1 MAEFHRK
8 KSNGYKRSYPG
19 CMGGMVNLFDLG
31 VSGNKLLADRPHR
44 HGSDL
49 SGSRLE
55 ISKKAP
61 DPTVYDDEYLKEK
74 PQIAYEPR
82 RGSLNK
88 TSNGTPMKM
97 LLAQELSKEM
107 DPKRNPPSV
116 VARLM
121 GLDAVPA
128 QAPVSGRQ
136 KNKADGFLESTT
148 LRNHEHCRHLSIE
161 LDNFNRS
168 RSGPRYQCREHDSEM
183 KRLPDRSLSHSSIS
197 EKEECKD
204 VYEVWQSSKME
215 KIGHGSLQK
224 ATYDDLDEK
233 KMDVVRQK
241 FMEAKRL
248 ATDEKLRQSKEFQD
262 ALEVLSSNRDL
273 FLKFLQES
281 NPLFSKQLN
290 NLQTVEPP
298 LQSKRI
304 TVLKPSKKVAR
315 NGSWEQL
322 KVGERCVTS
331 ESKTGHFGRT
341 QELVHHSPNKQ
352 LSKAKGLEQNRVDRN
367 SVFENQN
374 GFHIRPPGKAES
386 ASRPTKIVVLKPS
399 ARMTQD
405 IRTAISSPPLSPGPR
420 GGDSFSSSPEEYCD
434 SAAEENNDSQGIEG
448 AHMPGSI
455 INQAMHAFGT
465 RDEPMISSNLSNGYV
480 GDESSFNRSDNE
492 YVEGGNLSDSDV
504 MTPTSRHSWEFI
516 NRCSP
521 YSSSSLSRASC
532 SPESSVSRE
541 AKKRLSERW
550 ALIACG
556 NPEYRHLR
564 RSSSTL
570 GEMLA
575 IPEVKNPTDSV
586 GETSEES
593 PSMSSGRMHAQN
605 DVQEASFVSSDKVV
619 EDGAGE
625 GSFRNLLR
633 SRSVPSSSNAVDSV
647 PSEGEASKAEVQMP
661 LAKTEKPKSGKSFR
675 GKVSSLFFSK
685 NRKSSKEKCL
695 PSPSPSSESCQA
707 NKEIYNGAH
716 DLQQPP
722 VRNNRGDG
730 QSPLQSS
737 DELCRTPASTLSP
750 NGQKGGGFVKC
761 ADFLVVALY
770 VPPILEQAE
779 QGDIPSENADQPS
792 PVSVLE
798 PPFEDELSPT
808 GVGRSISESEARHG
822 SLSLKMG
829 TSRISPESLATIL
842 SWDDPIPVDGRLGK
856 NIGPEAA
863 TIASMVVEEEQRFLF
878 VENVLT
884 AAGLDGKQPATTVF
898 LERWHSPSSPLD
910 PSLLDSFDDWNERF
924 ININAAMSEA
934 AKLRRAVLERKLLFD
949 CMNAALLDMAG
960 PALDVNPWL
969 RARIWTGKGMT
980 LAGNQLVEEVWR
992 RVKKIF
998 SGEEAVSTGVTATE
1012 SRDCVDKLLKKE
1024 VAGREWDW
1032 LQLEWVEVDVIGK
1045 EIENDLFKNLIDDI
1059 VSDFVRMRLH

>member
-31 VSGNKLLADRPHR
+31 VSGNKLLADRPHS

-88 TSNGTPMKM
+88 TANGTPMKM
-97 LLAQELSKEM
+97 LLAQELSKEV
-107 DPKRNPPSV
+107 DPKRKPPSV

-128 QAPVSGRQ
+128 QAPVSARQ
-136 KNKADGFLESTT
+136 KNKSEGFLESTT
-148 LRNHEHCRHLSIE
+148 LRNQEHCRHLSIE
-161 LDNFNRS
+161 LDTFNRS
-168 RSGPRYQCREHDSEM
+168 RSGPRYQRREHDSEV

-233 KMDVVRQK
+233 RMDVVRQK

-298 LQSKRI
+298 VQSKRI

-331 ESKTGHFGRT
+331 ESKTGHCGRT
-341 QELVHHSPNKQ
+341 QELVHHSPKKQQ
-352 LSKAKGLEQNRVDRN
+352 LSKAKGLEQNRVERN
-367 SVFENQN
+367 SVFDNQN
-374 GFHIRPPGKAES
+374 GFHVRPPGKADS

-405 IRTAISSPPLSPGPR
+405 IRTAITSPPLSPGPR
-420 GGDSFSSSPEEYCD
+420 GRDSFSSSPEEYFD

-448 AHMPGSI
+448 AHTPGSM

-605 DVQEASFVSSDKVV
+605 DVQESSFVSSDKAV

-625 GSFRNLLR
+625 GSFRNLL
-633 SRSVPSSSNAVDSV
+633 SANA
-647 PSEGEASKAEVQMP
+647 

-707 NKEIYNGAH
+707 NKEICNGAH
-716 DLQQPP
+716 DLQQLP

-730 QSPLQSS
+730 QSPWQSS

-750 NGQKGGGFVKC
+750 YGQKGGGFVK
-761 ADFLVVALY
+761 
-770 VPPILEQAE
+770 AE
-779 QGDIPSENADQPS
+779 QGDIPSENAEQPS

-822 SLSLKMG
+822 SLPLKMG
-829 TSRISPESLATIL
+829 TSRVSSPESLATIL

-910 PSLLDSFDDWNERF
+910 PSLLDGFDDWNERF

-949 CMNAALLDMAG
+949 CMNTALLDMAG

-980 LAGNQLVEEVWR
+980 LAGNELVEEVWR

-1012 SRDCVDKLLKKE
+1012 CRDCVDKLLKKE
-1024 VAGREWDW
+1024 VAGRGWDW
-1032 LQLEWVEVDVIGK
+1032 LQLEWVEIDVIGK

-1059 VSDFVRMRLH
+1059 VSDFVRMRFH